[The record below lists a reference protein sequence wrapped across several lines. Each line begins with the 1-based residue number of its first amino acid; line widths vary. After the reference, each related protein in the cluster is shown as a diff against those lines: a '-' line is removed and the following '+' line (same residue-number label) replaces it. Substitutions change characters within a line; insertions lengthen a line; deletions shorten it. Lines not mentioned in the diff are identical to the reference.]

1 MLSVLRFRRVNCCDE
16 DMFALLRDFRFAVR
30 RLRQTPAFS
39 LTVILTLALGLG
51 ATTAIFSLVEGIL
64 LRPLPFKDAD
74 RLVLLGDHLGNS
86 PGIGVTA
93 IEIATYAKATSAFSS
108 MGATAPAHFEL
119 SGDTPFAGEP
129 AEIPA
134 GRLGASVFPTLG
146 VQPILGRLFNQQEED
161 AKKPLAVI
169 SYALWLNRYHRD
181 PQVLGSTIV
190 LDRKPY
196 SIIGVM
202 PRSFEYPLQ
211 TGYLDQSQL
220 WVPLSLTAQELDPES
235 GLWGYRIVARLK
247 PGVSLPQAAQDA
259 GRVAQQIMRNFPA
272 SKSSLRIRG
281 DVKLMRE
288 EAVSEVRPLL
298 RTLFVAVIVV
308 LLIACI
314 NVAGLLLV
322 RAIRV
327 RRNFAVRLALGAH
340 SSAILRESVLEGVL
354 LSLISGVLGLAFAA
368 TAIRTALHLLPDS
381 MPRLNSIAMDG
392 GVIAFGFLLSL
403 LTGAL
408 CSLAPAFAAL
418 QTNLTDSLKEGART
432 EMGAAS
438 HVRLRSVLVVAEIAI
453 ALVLLTVS
461 GAFLRSFQKMRAVD
475 PGFRPAHVLVA
486 GYELPKKQ
494 YTTNDQVDAFH
505 KSVIDRLSAKPGVV
519 AASITTTLPTEFYGA
534 SSYTIEGEPASAWK
548 LRFALFTSTYGDYFR
563 TMDIPLLEGRTFTM
577 NDRDDTPAVVIVNES
592 MAKQNWPGQSAI
604 GKRLHAGNPHKP
616 MPWATVVGVVADT
629 KVGGRDEPNKEQ
641 WYIPALQS
649 ATLNRSDTPGG
660 QLTRETR
667 GYITLRSTLPPEQ
680 MAQILRSTVAGID
693 RMLALKQV
701 QPLSDV
707 LADTEAPRR
716 FNTGL
721 ITSFA
726 LGALLLAFTGIYAVV
741 AFSVSLR
748 AQEIA
753 IRIAL
758 GAQRTSIA
766 RLVLISGAKL
776 AVIGCVLGVLG
787 SFAISRLVNAFLFN
801 VSATDPLVYSV
812 AALVMLLLA
821 LLASALPAARAAA
834 ADPVNALRAH

>member
-1 MLSVLRFRRVNCCDE
+1 MFSVLRFGVSIAAE
-16 DMFALLRDFRFAVR
+16 GDMFALLHDFRFAVR

-93 IEIATYAKATSAFSS
+93 VEIATYAKATSAFSS

-119 SGDTPFAGEP
+119 SGDNTFGGEP
-129 AEIPA
+129 AEIPG
-134 GRLGASVFPTLG
+134 GRLAASVFPTLG
-146 VQPILGRLFNQQEED
+146 VEPILGRVFNQQEEH
-161 AKKPLAVI
+161 AAKPLAVI

-181 PQVLGSTIV
+181 PHVLGRTIV
-190 LDRKPY
+190 LDRKLY
-196 SIIGVM
+196 SVIGVM

-220 WVPLSLTAQELDPES
+220 WVPLSLTAHELDPES
-235 GLWGYRIVARLK
+235 GLWGYSIVARLK

-259 GRVAQQIMRNFPA
+259 DRVARQIMRNFPA
-272 SKSSLRIRG
+272 SKSALRIRG
-281 DVKLMRE
+281 DVKLVRE

-308 LLIACI
+308 LLIACV
-314 NVAGLLLV
+314 NVASLLLV
-322 RAIRV
+322 RAIRM
-327 RRNFAVRLALGAH
+327 RRNFAIRLAFGAR

-354 LSLISGVLGLAFAA
+354 LSFVSGVLGLAFAA
-368 TAIRTALHLLPDS
+368 VAIRTALHLLPDS

-392 GVIAFGFLLSL
+392 GVIGFGFLLSL
-403 LTGAL
+403 FTGTL

-432 EMGAAS
+432 EIGAAS
-438 HVRLRSVLVVAEIAI
+438 HVRLRSALVVSEIAI

-486 GYELPKKQ
+486 GFVLPKKQ
-494 YTTNDQVDAFH
+494 YATNDAVDAFERM
-505 KSVIDRLSAKPGVV
+505 VVERLSAKPGIV

-534 SSYTIEGEPASAWK
+534 SAYTIEGEPASTWK
-548 LRFALFTSTYGDYFR
+548 LKFALFTSTYGDYFR

-577 NDRDDTPAVVIVNES
+577 DDRDDTLPVVMVNES

-604 GKRLHAGNPHKP
+604 GKRMHAGNPQKP

-629 KVGGRDEPNKEQ
+629 KVGGRDEPDKEQ

-649 ATLNRSDTPGG
+649 ATLNGSNTDG
-660 QLTRETR
+660 QLTRATR
-667 GYITLRSTLPPEQ
+667 GYVTLRSTLPPEQ
-680 MAQILRSTVAGID
+680 MAQVLRSTVAEVD
-693 RMLALKQV
+693 RLLALKQV

-716 FNTGL
+716 FNTDL

-748 AQEIA
+748 TQEIA

-776 AVIGCVLGVLG
+776 AVIGCALGVLG
-787 SFAISRLVNAFLFN
+787 SFAISRLVNAFLFD

-812 AALVMLLLA
+812 AALTMLLLA
-821 LLASALPAARAAA
+821 LLACALPAARASA
-834 ADPVNALRAH
+834 ADPVDALRAQ

>member
-1 MLSVLRFRRVNCCDE
+1 
-16 DMFALLRDFRFAVR
+16 MFALPHELRFALR
-30 RLRQTPAFS
+30 GLRQTPAFS

-64 LRPLPFKDAD
+64 LRPLPYKDAD
-74 RLVLLGDHLGNS
+74 QLVWLGDHLGSN
-86 PGIGVTA
+86 PGIGVPA
-93 IEIATYAKATSAFSS
+93 VEIATYAKATSAFSS
-108 MGATAPAHFEL
+108 MGASVPARFEL
-119 SGDTPFAGEP
+119 SGDTTFAKLP

-134 GRLGASVFPTLG
+134 GRLAAGVFPTLG
-146 VQPILGRLFNQQEED
+146 VPPILGRVFTQQEED
-161 AKKPLAVI
+161 ASQPLAVI

-181 PQVLGSTIV
+181 PNVLGRTIV

-211 TGYLDQSQL
+211 TGLLDQWQL
-220 WVPLSLTAQELDPES
+220 WVPLSPTAHELDPES
-235 GLWGYRIVARLK
+235 GLWGYSIVARLK

-259 GRVAQQIMRNFPA
+259 DRVARQIMRNFPA
-272 SKSSLRIRG
+272 SKSALRIRG
-281 DVKLMRE
+281 DVESLRE
-288 EAVSEVRPLL
+288 GTVSEIRPLL

-308 LLIACI
+308 LLTACI

-322 RAIRV
+322 RAIRK
-327 RRNFAVRLALGAH
+327 RRNFAVRLALGARAG
-340 SSAILRESVLEGVL
+340 AILRESVLEGVL
-354 LSLISGVLGLAFAA
+354 LSLVSGLLGLAFAA
-368 TAIRTALHLLPDS
+368 IAIRTALHLLPES

-392 GVIAFGFLLSL
+392 GVIAFGLLLSL
-403 LTGAL
+403 FTGTL

-432 EMGAAS
+432 ESGAAS
-438 HVRLRSVLVVAEIAI
+438 HARLRSILVVSEIAI

-475 PGFRPAHVLVA
+475 PGFRPEHVLVA
-486 GYELPKKQ
+486 GYQLPKKQ
-494 YTTNDQVDAFH
+494 YATNDAVDAFE
-505 KSVIDRLSAKPGVV
+505 KRVVEQLSAKPGIL

-534 SSYTIEGEPASAWK
+534 SSYTIEGEPAATWK
-548 LRFALFTSTYGDYFR
+548 LKFALFTSTYGDYFQ

-577 NDRDDTPAVVIVNES
+577 NDRDDTPLVVIVNES
-592 MAKQNWPGQSAI
+592 MAKQNWPGQSPI
-604 GKRLHAGNPHKP
+604 GKRMHGGNPHKP
-616 MPWATVVGVVADT
+616 LPWATVVGVVADT
-629 KVGGRDEPNKEQ
+629 KVGGRDEPDKEQ

-649 ATLNRSDTPGG
+649 ATLSGTGTGG
-660 QLTRETR
+660 QLTRSTR
-667 GYITLRSTLPPEQ
+667 GYVTLRSALPPEQ
-680 MAQILRSTVAGID
+680 MVQMLRSTVAGID
-693 RMLALKQV
+693 PQLALQQV
-701 QPLSDV
+701 RSLSDV
-707 LADTEAPRR
+707 LEEMEAPRR

-748 AQEIA
+748 TQEIA
-753 IRIAL
+753 IRMAL
-758 GAQRTSIA
+758 GAQRNSIA
-766 RLVLISGAKL
+766 RLVLSSGAKL

-787 SFAISRLVNAFLFN
+787 SFAISRLVNAFLFD
-801 VSATDPLVYSV
+801 VSATDPLVYSL
-812 AALVMLLLA
+812 AAMAMLLLA

-834 ADPVNALRAH
+834 ADPIDALRAQ

>member
-1 MLSVLRFRRVNCCDE
+1 
-16 DMFALLRDFRFAVR
+16 MFALLHDLRFAIR
-30 RLRQTPAFS
+30 SLRQTPVFS

-74 RLVLLGDHLGNS
+74 QLVLLGDHLGTSNN
-86 PGIGVTA
+86 IGVTA
-93 IEIATYAKATSAFSS
+93 VEIATYAKATSAFSS
-108 MGATAPAHFEL
+108 MGASAPAHFEL
-119 SGDTPFAGEP
+119 SGDTAFGGAP
-129 AEIPA
+129 AEVPA
-134 GRLGASVFPTLG
+134 GRLAASMFPTLG
-146 VQPILGRLFNQQEED
+146 VQPILGRVFTQEEED
-161 AKKPLAVI
+161 ADKPLAVI
-169 SYALWLNRYHRD
+169 SYALWLERYHRD

-220 WVPLSLTAQELDPES
+220 WVPLSLTASELDPES
-235 GLWGYRIVARLK
+235 GLWGYTLVARLK

-259 GRVAQQIMRNFPA
+259 DRVARQVMRNFPP

-281 DVKLMRE
+281 DARRMRE
-288 EAVSEVRPLL
+288 EVVSEVRPLL

-314 NVAGLLLV
+314 NTAGLLLV
-322 RAIRV
+322 RAIRK
-327 RRNFAVRLALGAH
+327 RRNFAVRLALGAQ
-340 SSAILRESVLEGVL
+340 SSAILRESILEGVL
-354 LSLISGVLGLAFAA
+354 LSFLSGLVGLAFAA
-368 TAIRTALHLLPDS
+368 FAIRTAVHLLPDS
-381 MPRLNSIAMDG
+381 LPRLHSIAVDG
-392 GVIAFGFLLSL
+392 GVISFGFLLSL
-403 LTGAL
+403 LTGTL

-432 EMGAAS
+432 ETGAAS
-438 HVRLRSVLVVAEIAI
+438 HSRLRSVLVVAEIAI
-453 ALVLLTVS
+453 ALILLTVS
-461 GAFLRSFQKMRAVD
+461 GAFLRSFLKMRAVD

-486 GYELPKKQ
+486 AYQLPKKQ
-494 YTTNDQVDAFH
+494 YATNDAVDAFQRT
-505 KSVIDRLSAKPGVV
+505 VVERLSAKPGIE

-534 SSYTIEGEPASAWK
+534 SAYTIEGEPAATWK
-548 LRFALFTSTYGDYFR
+548 LKFALFTSTYGDYFR

-577 NDRDDTPAVVIVNES
+577 EDRDDTPLVVIVNES

-604 GKRLHAGNPHKP
+604 GKRMHVGNPHKP

-629 KVGGRDEPNKEQ
+629 KVGGRDEPDKEQ

-649 ATLNRSDTPGG
+649 ATLNRPDPGE
-660 QLTRETR
+660 QLTRSRR
-667 GYITLRSTLPPEQ
+667 GYVALRSKLPPEQ
-680 MAQILRSTVAGID
+680 LAQTMRSTVAGID
-693 RMLALKQV
+693 RMLALQQI

-707 LADTEAPRR
+707 LADAEAPRR
-716 FNTGL
+716 FNTDL
-721 ITSFA
+721 ITAFA

-741 AFSVSLR
+741 TFSVSLR

-776 AVIGCVLGVLG
+776 AAIGCVLGVLG
-787 SFAISRLVNAFLFN
+787 SFAISRLVNAFLFA
-801 VSATDPLVYSV
+801 VTATDPLVYSI
-812 AALVMLLLA
+812 AALTMLLLA
-821 LLASALPAARAAA
+821 LVASAVPAARAAA
-834 ADPVNALRAH
+834 ADPINALRAH